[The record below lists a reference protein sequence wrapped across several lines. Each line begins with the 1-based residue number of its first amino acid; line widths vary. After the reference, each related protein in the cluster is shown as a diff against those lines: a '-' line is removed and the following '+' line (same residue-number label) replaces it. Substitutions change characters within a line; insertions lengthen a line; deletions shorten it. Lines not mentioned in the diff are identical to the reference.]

1 VKQAKTLVGVA
12 VQNLSSPIR
21 FSVPP
26 GSSRSNL
33 SNSGGASCSCLYWS
47 PEHERWESD
56 SGLVASF
63 CSTNGR
69 QVWCN
74 TSHLTAFSSSRRGEG
89 NVDVEINSV
98 SEEDTTNT
106 RSFNPAANSVM
117 ALNLIFLLAMLVSLP
132 IARCYDR
139 NHRGDDALEHSHE
152 KQFWRTFNSVRKI
165 HANNERSFTN
175 FAFGTVWMLRR
186 RHPWISVI
194 FRPPGDYM
202 NSQKR
207 VIVLAT
213 LIFNT
218 ATVCL
223 LLIGTEQQI
232 FYLSGMVAAS
242 LISVML
248 AFPVPFA
255 LAHLFARPLP
265 PEFRTEFKTSGLM
278 AFLPCLLIIADDVE
292 WDVTTLSKEAAAGEN
307 AGGGEGGEEDSDQDD
322 DDDENQRHRM
332 SAAAAAIGAQIGSVV
347 GSTVALLRRSS
358 QVDTNN
364 PRGEDDSQKR
374 KQEAWEDGA
383 SARVPRRRS
392 LSLHMKVM
400 ASHVKYC
407 SSTNGEADAKESHRR
422 LSVGSNRPDA
432 EVATTTTT
440 PKHYDWITTDY
451 VAIWISGTIILGCC
465 FLLAILSYRLGATST
480 KSALALLICIPEDIL
495 VRIFALAVL
504 EFIIIFPFC
513 ACCFFRCCAAA
524 QQPETVMDH
533 ATNRIKI
540 SIPCDEPTC
549 TVDENCVV
557 DSVTPK
563 GQGCGIRLGWKVL
576 KIDEKPVSEF
586 KVFTEI
592 LRLVH
597 MTSDIVTIEFLTSNR
612 QNPSDSKS
620 SVEPCEMRK
629 STVTDAKS
637 LRTVLRA
644 EEKAGNISKNIS
656 EESCSSLDPNLMFNP
671 APDGKQA
678 NLSPGKEQMGK
689 SPENVSNDSFSSLD
703 PRMMLHSAQSFPNG
717 DIDGDVLIP
726 TPRKQVRT
734 GLSTRKLLSQLFSRD
749 AE

>member
-1 VKQAKTLVGVA
+1 
-12 VQNLSSPIR
+12 
-21 FSVPP
+21 
-26 GSSRSNL
+26 
-33 SNSGGASCSCLYWS
+33 
-47 PEHERWESD
+47 
-56 SGLVASF
+56 
-63 CSTNGR
+63 
-69 QVWCN
+69 
-74 TSHLTAFSSSRRGEG
+74 
-89 NVDVEINSV
+89 
-98 SEEDTTNT
+98 
-106 RSFNPAANSVM
+106 
-117 ALNLIFLLAMLVSLP
+117 
-132 IARCYDR
+132 
-139 NHRGDDALEHSHE
+139 
-152 KQFWRTFNSVRKI
+152 
-165 HANNERSFTN
+165 
-175 FAFGTVWMLRR
+175 
-186 RHPWISVI
+186 
-194 FRPPGDYM
+194 M

-207 VIVLAT
+207 VIVLST
-213 LIFNT
+213 LLFNT

-242 LISVML
+242 LMSVML

-255 LAHLFARPLP
+255 LAHLFARQLP
-265 PEFRTEFKTSGLM
+265 PEFRTEFKSSGLI

-292 WDVTTLSKEAAAGEN
+292 WDVTNMSKEAAAGEN
-307 AGGGEGGEEDSDQDD
+307 TGGGEAGQEDSEQDD
-322 DDDENQRHRM
+322 DDDEKQSHKM
-332 SAAAAAIGAQIGSVV
+332 SAAAAAIGAQIGSFV

-358 QVDTNN
+358 QVDDKSG
-364 PRGEDDSQKR
+364 RGDEDDDYSQKGR
-374 KQEAWEDGA
+374 QEAWMDGV

-392 LSLHMKVM
+392 LSLHMKSM
-400 ASHVKYC
+400 SSHAIH
-407 SSTNGEADAKESHRR
+407 SSKCDADRKESVPSHPIHYSNCEADSSKESHRR
-422 LSVGSNRPDA
+422 LSVGSNRSDA
-432 EVATTTTT
+432 QVVTTT
-440 PKHYDWITTDY
+440 PKHYDWIATDY

-480 KSALALLICIPEDIL
+480 GSALTLLICIPEDIL

-620 SVEPCEMRK
+620 SVGPCEMRK